1 MKKRLV
7 IAISLLI
14 LLTTIS
20 SQQKF
25 FISKFDL
32 KKIII
37 ENNLLVKD
45 KDLKNLL
52 APIYGKNLLLLKNI
66 EVKKAL
72 MKNDFIE
79 SFNIKKKYPSTLK
92 IQIFE
97 KKLIAILFVKKNK
110 FYLSE
115 RLDLIEFKNLPNY
128 QNLPYIIGNKDDFK
142 IFYNN
147 LKKIN
152 FPLDIVVKYTLYES
166 KRWDLE
172 TKNDEIIKLPAKN
185 YIKSLENY
193 LNLKNKSGF
202 EKYKIFDYR
211 INNQLILK

>member
-25 FISKFDL
+25 FISKFNL

-37 ENNLLVKD
+37 ENNFLLKD

-52 APIYGKNLLLLKNI
+52 APIYGKNLLFLKNA

-72 MKNDFIE
+72 MKNNFIE

-97 KKLIAILFVKKNK
+97 KKLIAILFDKKNK

-128 QNLPYIIGNKDDFK
+128 QNLPYIIGNKDDFET
-142 IFYNN
+142 FYNN

-152 FPLDIVVKYTLYES
+152 FPFDIVVKYSLYES

-172 TKNDEIIKLPAKN
+172 TKNDEVIKLPSKN
-185 YIKSLENY
+185 YIESLENY
-193 LNLKNKSGF
+193 INLKNKSSF
-202 EKYKIFDYR
+202 EKYKIYDYR